1 MKKVIITFFLLT
13 IIFYNLAPPKNIE
26 GLTKAEKAKCT
37 ADKTGWTVPAGGND
51 NPAADRETLVA
62 LRGMKEAPAPAP
74 AEEEEE

>member
-1 MKKVIITFFLLT
+1 MSTYGVTDNNESK
-13 IIFYNLAPPKNIE
+13 PKN
-26 GLTKAEKAKCT
+26 LTGAEKAKCT

-62 LRGMKEAPAPAP
+62 VRGMKEAPAPAP

>member
-1 MKKVIITFFLLT
+1 MSTWGSDGAEGSK
-13 IIFYNLAPPKNIE
+13 PKN
-26 GLTKAEKAKCT
+26 LTDAEKSKCT
-37 ADKTGWTVPAGGND
+37 ADKTGWTDPAGGND